1 MDKLIRIIII
11 AGETSGDIY
20 GAQLMNSLSK
30 KYNNNVEFWGIGGS
44 EMIKAGLNQI
54 EDSNN
59 ISVVGFSEVLKKL
72 PYIYKLLQ
80 RICLFISEINPA
92 DIILIDFPGFNLT
105 LAKKIKTI
113 KKQLHI
119 TYFISP
125 QIWAWNEGRIKKIK
139 RYINKMLVIFPFEE
153 LYYKNKG
160 VDASYVGHPFL
171 DNWKKNNLENIKL
184 SLGCNN
190 KKIIGIF
197 PGSRIEEINHHLPIY
212 VEACKKLQ
220 IIFPDAE
227 YMIGLAPNISVDYIN
242 NNFKINNM
250 RLVENNSLNLL
261 ECADVA
267 IVTSGTISL
276 QAAFMLTPCVVG
288 YKLSKISWFIS
299 KFLVKINF
307 ISMAN
312 IISNK
317 IIYKEL
323 LQNNLN
329 ASNICEEI
337 EKIINNH
344 NYANHMKKELNTMKK
359 EFLTKKNAIEN
370 ASNIIYDNINR

>member
-20 GAQLMNSLSK
+20 GAQLMSSLSK
-30 KYNNNVEFWGIGGS
+30 KYNNNVEFWGVGGS
-44 EMIKAGLNQI
+44 EMIKAGLNQL

-59 ISVVGFSEVLKKL
+59 ISVVGFSEVFKKL
-72 PYIYKLLQ
+72 PYIYKLLR
-80 RICLFISEINPA
+80 RICLFIIEINPA

-105 LAKKIKTI
+105 LSKKIKKI
-113 KKQLHI
+113 KPQQHI

-153 LYYKNKG
+153 LYYNNRG
-160 VDASYVGHPFL
+160 VDASYIGHPFL
-171 DNWKKNNLENIKL
+171 DNWEKNNVENIKS

-197 PGSRIEEINHHLPIY
+197 PGSRIEEIKHHLPIY
-212 VEACKKLQ
+212 LEACKKLKT
-220 IIFPDAE
+220 IFPDAK
-227 YMIGLAPNISVDYIN
+227 YMMGLAPNISADYIN
-242 NNFKINNM
+242 SNFKINSM
-250 RLVENNSLNLL
+250 ELVENNSLNLL

-276 QAAFMLTPCVVG
+276 QAAFMLTPCIVG
-288 YKLSKISWFIS
+288 YKLSKTSWLIS

-323 LQNNLN
+323 LQSNLN
-329 ASNICEEI
+329 TSNICEEVD
-337 EKIINNH
+337 KIINN
-344 NYANHMKKELNTMKK
+344 YDYVKQMKKELNMMKK
-359 EFLTKKNAIEN
+359 EFLTKNNAIEN
-370 ASNIIYDNINR
+370 AANIIFDNING